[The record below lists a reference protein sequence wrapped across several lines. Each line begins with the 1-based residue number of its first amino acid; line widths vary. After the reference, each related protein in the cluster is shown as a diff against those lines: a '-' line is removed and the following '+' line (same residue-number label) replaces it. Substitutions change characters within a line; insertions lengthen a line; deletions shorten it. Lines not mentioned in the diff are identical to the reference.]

1 MFDISSNGITL
12 VSMIDWLYLLQLSFN
27 ISQSF
32 QLLIKTVLS
41 HQNIDVGVH
50 LSAYLVIMHSFTPKV
65 KYKSGT
71 EDGLLQK
78 GKKKK
83 VQAFSFDFLLIFS
96 RKIQFQIL
104 QGLLMLIQ
112 FCLCHEEAIKKM
124 KRKRSESSLFENKD
138 SRTNII
144 QRSCFYAKLW
154 EFTCHSIIFKV
165 IFKLVE

>member
-78 GKKKK
+78 GREKK
-83 VQAFSFDFLLIFS
+83 SRLLV
-96 RKIQFQIL
+96 
-104 QGLLMLIQ
+104 LI
-112 FCLCHEEAIKKM
+112 
-124 KRKRSESSLFENKD
+124 S
-138 SRTNII
+138 
-144 QRSCFYAKLW
+144 Y
-154 EFTCHSIIFKV
+154 
-165 IFKLVE
+165 